1 MYCTYSSCVSIVNMV
16 LLFTDSSWVQ
26 EITTMACALHVQ
38 ISITA
43 DSLSLFNS
51 LSFNFRPV
59 RRLTMNFKKL
69 L

>member
-1 MYCTYSSCVSIVNMV
+1 
-16 LLFTDSSWVQ
+16 
-26 EITTMACALHVQ
+26 MACALHVQ

-43 DSLSLFNS
+43 DSLSLFDS